1 MSFTVQGL
9 AEVSQLATSSSWMRP
24 NKKCFVEPVSSK
36 VDKHLIFWSK
46 GTISR
51 IQNVRSTLVE
61 TISIV
66 WREWKIDCLEWV
78 LTSWPEWMIILRFKS
93 QIEPTVVS
101 NVTLNSGPWTSA
113 LFQMRE
119 ARLFQLAPLPTAAVI
134 MSKQTDSKYILML
147 SFKPLQSKRAWAERL
162 LCRPDQQ
169 LI

>member
-9 AEVSQLATSSSWMRP
+9 AEVSQLATSSSWWRP

-36 VDKHLIFWSK
+36 VDTHLIFLSK

-78 LTSWPEWMIILRFKS
+78 RTSWPEWKIIFTFKS

-101 NVTLNSGPWTSA
+101 NVTLNSGPWTYFKCEKRDCFS
-113 LFQMRE
+113 LHRCQQRRWSCQS
-119 ARLFQLAPLPTAAVI
+119 RLIQSTSWCSHLNHFWAKELGPSSYFVG
-134 MSKQTDSKYILML
+134 QTNN
-147 SFKPLQSKRAWAERL
+147 
-162 LCRPDQQ
+162 
-169 LI
+169 